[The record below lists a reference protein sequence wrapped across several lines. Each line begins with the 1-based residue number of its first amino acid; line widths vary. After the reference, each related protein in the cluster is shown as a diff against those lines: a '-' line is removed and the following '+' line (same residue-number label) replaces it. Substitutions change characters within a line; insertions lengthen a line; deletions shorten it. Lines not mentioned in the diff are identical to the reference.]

1 MEQLGKHNLNIGLF
15 QMREFDSLDI
25 KIRSSYFFYLLYFPF
40 QVVSEDPVAMDL
52 ARKHKVD
59 IVISSSGLNT
69 LLDNHAPDYGK
80 QWQLPVTVQRL
91 EGSVLLHTSS

>member
-1 MEQLGKHNLNIGLF
+1 M
-15 QMREFDSLDI
+15 
-25 KIRSSYFFYLLYFPF
+25 
-40 QVVSEDPVAMDL
+40 SEDPVAMDL

-91 EGSVLLHTSS
+91 EGSVLLHRSSLDFLKPS

>member
-1 MEQLGKHNLNIGLF
+1 MEQLGKHNLNIGMF
-15 QMREFDSLDI
+15 QMREFDSLYAKFLVHI
-25 KIRSSYFFYLLYFPF
+25 FFLFCFPF

-59 IVISSSGLNT
+59 IVISSSGLDT

-80 QWQLPVTVQRL
+80 QWQLPVTVQRR

>member
-1 MEQLGKHNLNIGLF
+1 MIVSTLNLQFI
-15 QMREFDSLDI
+15 
-25 KIRSSYFFYLLYFPF
+25 YFFLLYIPF

-91 EGSVLLHTSS
+91 EGSVLLHRSS